1 LIVFEIADG
10 RKQFWDETGSDW
22 LQHFISR
29 NTKVQNLRQKVGKMR
44 TKVRFSGQF
53 CRHKPNPDPAA
64 NPAANLDANSN
75 SDPDPDPV
83 RTKTVKPSK
92 ISDRRKASVN
102 KGKVQQT
109 FSPKRLSPQRRD
121 KKSSCQRYQC

>member
-64 NPAANLDANSN
+64 NPDANPDANPN
-75 SDPDPDPV
+75 SYPDPDPV
-83 RTKTVKPSK
+83 RTQLPAVKK
-92 ISDRRKASVN
+92 I
-102 KGKVQQT
+102 
-109 FSPKRLSPQRRD
+109 
-121 KKSSCQRYQC
+121 